1 CFIEKL
7 GDWCPEIL
15 PNQEVFFRI
24 SLATVWTNTMA
35 PIRQDGAI
43 IIGAPGMARCAK
55 RNQLG
60 CGGHAGDLEVK
71 VLYTPGK
78 GKC

>member
-1 CFIEKL
+1 MMYCRMMRLQIEAVSRTETDLRVCF
-7 GDWCPEIL
+7 
-15 PNQEVFFRI
+15 F
-24 SLATVWTNTMA
+24 
-35 PIRQDGAI
+35 
-43 IIGAPGMARCAK
+43 IGAPGMARCAK

>member
-1 CFIEKL
+1 MPAMS
-7 GDWCPEIL
+7 G
-15 PNQEVFFRI
+15 FF
-24 SLATVWTNTMA
+24 
-35 PIRQDGAI
+35 
-43 IIGAPGMARCAK
+43 IGAPGMARCAK

-60 CGGHAGDLEVK
+60 CGGLAGDLEVK

>member
-1 CFIEKL
+1 MADLGAEDFARQVGSSRNEKGRDPL
-7 GDWCPEIL
+7 DRGL
-15 PNQEVFFRI
+15 
-24 SLATVWTNTMA
+24 L
-35 PIRQDGAI
+35 
-43 IIGAPGMARCAK
+43 IGAPGMARCAK

-60 CGGHAGDLEVK
+60 CGGHADDLEVK

>member
-1 CFIEKL
+1 MKSPAKA
-7 GDWCPEIL
+7 G
-15 PNQEVFFRI
+15 FFF
-24 SLATVWTNTMA
+24 
-35 PIRQDGAI
+35 
-43 IIGAPGMARCAK
+43 GAPGMARCAK

-78 GKC
+78 GKCSPEARVSRLGASQTPLHPLAPMEAAQPGRVT

>member
-1 CFIEKL
+1 MYFKTPFGASFLC
-7 GDWCPEIL
+7 
-15 PNQEVFFRI
+15 V
-24 SLATVWTNTMA
+24 
-35 PIRQDGAI
+35 RQAWRV
-43 IIGAPGMARCAK
+43 ARE

-60 CGGHAGDLEVK
+60 CGGHAGDWEVK